1 MSTNF
6 YRRLKALLP
15 DDLVMTG
22 QISSVF
28 ADGTALVALEG
39 AAGLL
44 RVRNP
49 LGTASGVRVYV
60 QGGAVTGSAPA
71 MPYLLIEV

>member
-1 MSTNF
+1 MTTNL
-6 YRRLKALLP
+6 YKRLKALLP
-15 DDLVMTG
+15 DDPVMTG
-22 QISSVF
+22 QISAVF

-49 LGTASGVRVYV
+49 LGKGNSSRVYV
-60 QGGAVTGSAPA
+60 QGGAVTGSAPEMA
-71 MPYLLIEV
+71 YVLIEV